1 MSECAGS
8 VVRSR
13 DSVPVERTWAAES
26 VFATPG
32 EWDAELEAV
41 VEALPGLAAYEG
53 RLRESAA
60 VLREAL
66 ALRDDLLARVERLGT
81 YAVVAYA
88 VDTTDPA
95 GVARFS
101 RSQTIRARAAAASA
115 FVEPELLAVGR
126 ETLDRWLAED
136 AQLAVYRHYLD
147 DLFRRERHLRSPEVE
162 EVLGGLGDAFSG
174 PFTVYSGLV
183 DTDLRFEPAVSDSGE
198 EAEVSHGSVD
208 ALLARPD
215 RSLRRAAWNS
225 YADGYLRV
233 RHALAAN
240 LVSSVKQAAFA
251 ARERRYGSTL
261 EAALA
266 GPNLPVAVV
275 DNLIAAFQAHLPT
288 WHRYWR
294 ARGRLLGLET
304 LEPYDARAPL
314 ADEAAQ
320 VGYEQAVE
328 WICAS
333 LAPLGED
340 YVATVRRGCL
350 EERWVDVYP
359 TRGKMAGAFS
369 AGAPGT
375 RPFIVMSFD
384 GTVTKLGTL
393 AHELGHSMHSHLAWQ
408 AQPLVYTRYSLF
420 AAEVASNFHQAML
433 RAHLLDAVDDQRLQL
448 GVLEE
453 AFSNFTRYLLTM
465 PTLARLER
473 EAHAL
478 VEEGQGV
485 TADLLCERTVRLF
498 AEAFGADVSFDADR
512 LGIRWAQFG
521 HLYEP
526 FYVFQYATGISAA
539 NALARGVLAGV
550 DGAAERYLRFLR
562 AGGSVYPLDG
572 LRDAGVDLESP
583 EPVEAAFAA
592 LAQLVD
598 RLEALAGSP

>member
-1 MSECAGS
+1 MTEPAGS
-8 VVRSR
+8 VVRPR

-26 VFATPG
+26 VFATP
-32 EWDAELEAV
+32 EDWDAELEAV
-41 VEALPGLAAYEG
+41 SEALPQLAVYAG
-53 RLRESAA
+53 RLGESAA

-66 ALRDDLLARVERLGT
+66 ALRDDLLARVDRLAA

-95 GVARFS
+95 GAARFG

-115 FVEPELLAVGR
+115 FVEPELLALGR
-126 ETLDRWLAED
+126 ETVDRWLAED
-136 AQLAVYRHYLD
+136 PGLAVYRHYVD

-162 EVLGGLGDAFSG
+162 EVLGGLVDAFSG
-174 PFTVYSGLV
+174 PFSVYSSLV
-183 DTDLRFEPAVSDSGE
+183 DTDLRFEPAVSDSG
-198 EAEVSHGSVD
+198 AVLEVSHGSID
-208 ALLARPD
+208 ALLAQAD

-225 YADGYLRV
+225 YADGYLRL
-233 RHALAAN
+233 RHALASN
-240 LVSSVKQAAFA
+240 LVAAVKQAAFT
-251 ARERRYGSTL
+251 ARARRYGSSL

-266 GPNLPVAVV
+266 GPNLPPAVV
-275 DNLIAAFQAHLPT
+275 DNLLASFLAHLPT

-294 ARGRLLGLET
+294 ARKRVLGLET
-304 LEPYDARAPL
+304 LEPCDAAAPL
-314 ADEAAQ
+314 AGEAAE

-328 WICAS
+328 WICAA

-340 YVATVRRGCL
+340 YADTVRRGCL

-359 TRGKMAGAFS
+359 TPGKMAGAFS

-393 AHELGHSMHSHLAWQ
+393 AHELGHSMHSYLAWRS
-408 AQPLVYTRYSLF
+408 QPLVYARYSLF
-420 AAEVASNFHQAML
+420 AAEVASNVHQAML
-433 RAHLLDAVDDQRLQL
+433 RAYLLDTVDDPRVQL

-453 AFSNFTRYLLTM
+453 AFANFTRYLLTM

-473 EAHAL
+473 ELHAL

-485 TADLLCERTVRLF
+485 TADFLCERTAQLF
-498 AEAFGADVSFDADR
+498 AEALGPDVAFDSDR

-539 NALARGVLAGV
+539 SALARRVLAGEE
-550 DGAAERYLRFLR
+550 GAAERYLGFLR
-562 AGGSVYPLDG
+562 AGGSVYPLEG
-572 LRDAGVDLESP
+572 LREAGVDLGSP
-583 EPVEAAFAA
+583 EPVEAAFAT

-598 RLEALAGSP
+598 RLEALADGR